1 MVLSNFLVDEQ
12 PDASEVGLLP
22 LTALSPLCTVPCNL
36 LLLNNKQNKNC
47 CFVTASLFFREK
59 RFESS
64 VCVISSPVRS
74 CYIESSFKLL
84 SWRTNPDII
93 VHISAESGVVSAGSS
108 L

>member
-47 CFVTASLFFREK
+47 CLSQPACFSEK
-59 RFESS
+59 NALKVQS
-64 VCVISSPVRS
+64 V
-74 CYIESSFKLL
+74 
-84 SWRTNPDII
+84 
-93 VHISAESGVVSAGSS
+93 
-108 L
+108 